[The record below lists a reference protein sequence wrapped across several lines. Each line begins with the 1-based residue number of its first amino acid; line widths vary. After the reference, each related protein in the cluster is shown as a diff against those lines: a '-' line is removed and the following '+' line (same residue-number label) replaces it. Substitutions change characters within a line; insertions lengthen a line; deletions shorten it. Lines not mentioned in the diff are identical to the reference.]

1 LLDSDGIAA
10 VPPGTGEVLVTG
22 PNVFAGYWQRP
33 KETAEYMVNGWFRTG
48 DLGRV
53 DGDGWAYI
61 IDRVKDVIISGGEN
75 IYPAEVEAV
84 LAQLPQVAECAV
96 VGVPDERWG
105 EVGLAYIAARSD
117 SPLDEATVR
126 THLETRLAKFKRP
139 HYIRFVETLPRTAT
153 GKLMKAALRADFKDS
168 ATEPHAAASEPR

>member
-1 LLDSDGIAA
+1 
-10 VPPGTGEVLVTG
+10 
-22 PNVFAGYWQRP
+22 
-33 KETAEYMVNGWFRTG
+33 MVDGWFRTG

-53 DGDGWAYI
+53 GDDGWAYI

-96 VGVPDERWG
+96 VGVPDEKWG

-117 SPLDEATVR
+117 ALLDEATVR
-126 THLETRLAKFKRP
+126 VHLEKRLAKFKRP

-153 GKLMKAALRADFKDS
+153 GKLMKAALRADF
-168 ATEPHAAASEPR
+168 AQTSEPK